1 MNDGCHQA
9 IAAVSYYKTDGR
21 LILTGKLIQ
30 KSRIK
35 CTCTTI
41 KF

>member
-1 MNDGCHQA
+1 MTGA
-9 IAAVSYYKTDGR
+9 IRPLLLSAITKHNGR